1 MSLWWFSLLVMH
13 PENLQLT
20 PAFVGN
26 TSHLV
31 VFYFSALEA
40 GDGRGGG
47 AALPLLCG
55 RNWGTQL
62 GLSIN
67 PSIINNSAIKL

>member
-1 MSLWWFSLLVMH
+1 MH

-31 VFYFSALEA
+31 VFSVSALEA
-40 GDGRGGG
+40 GARRGGG
-47 AALPLLCG
+47 AAPPLLCG

-67 PSIINNSAIKL
+67 LSIINNAAMKL

>member
-1 MSLWWFSLLVMH
+1 MH

-31 VFYFSALEA
+31 VFSFSALEA
-40 GDGRGGG
+40 GARRGGG
-47 AALPLLCG
+47 AYPPLLCG

-67 PSIINNSAIKL
+67 PSIINNAAMKL